1 MNYVDKR
8 LSYRLK
14 SNKLHSCFYVLENFS
29 EEIPIRIY
37 VETDEIF
44 FLGTLTLSLDLSH
57 KRELLFY
64 LFMNHEAEAA
74 SV

>member
-1 MNYVDKR
+1 MFLRARKF
-8 LSYRLK
+8 LLK
-14 SNKLHSCFYVLENFS
+14 KFL
-29 EEIPIRIY
+29 IRIY